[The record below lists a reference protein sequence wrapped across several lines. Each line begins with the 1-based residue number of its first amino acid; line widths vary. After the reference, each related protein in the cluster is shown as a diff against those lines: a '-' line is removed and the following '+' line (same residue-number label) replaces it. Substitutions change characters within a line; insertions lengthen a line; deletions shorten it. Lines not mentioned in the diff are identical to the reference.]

1 MGTIG
6 IKLSDPVGL
15 AVLDYT
21 EYYAP
26 DAWYITRINVPR
38 SHRGKG
44 IASKLLNRF
53 LAMADEQNI
62 TVWLEIQPSDGL
74 TYDEL
79 EAWYLRH
86 GFKGFMIYKRLKR
99 EKRHEGE

>member
-1 MGTIG
+1 MTTIA
-6 IKLSDPVGL
+6 IKLENPVGL

-26 DAWYITRINVPR
+26 NAWYITRINVPR
-38 SHRGKG
+38 AHRGKG
-44 IASKLLNRF
+44 YGTQLLDIF
-53 LAMADEQNI
+53 LAMADERKI

-74 TYDEL
+74 NYDEL

-86 GFKGFMIYKRLKR
+86 AFKGFMIYKRR
-99 EKRHEGE
+99 PQ

>member
-6 IKLSDPVGL
+6 IKLDSPVGL

-26 DAWYITRINVPR
+26 GAYYITRINVPI

-44 IASKLLNRF
+44 YGTKLLEQF
-53 LAMADEQNI
+53 LKQADANGW

-86 GFKGFMIYKRLKR
+86 GFRGFMIYKRRPKKER
-99 EKRHEGE
+99 

>member
-1 MGTIG
+1 MGCRTILLG
-6 IKLSDPVGL
+6 NPKGL

-26 DAWYITRINVPR
+26 NAVYITRINVPR
-38 SHRGKG
+38 AHRGKG
-44 IASKLLNRF
+44 LASKLLNDF
-53 LAMADEQNI
+53 LEECNHKDI
-62 TVWLEIQPSDGL
+62 TVWLEISPSDGL

-86 GFKGFMIYKRLKR
+86 GFKGFMIYKHSPRQ
-99 EKRHEGE
+99 

>member
-1 MGTIG
+1 MSTIG
-6 IKLSDPVGL
+6 IKLDDPKGI

-38 SHRGKG
+38 AHRGKG
-44 IASKLLNRF
+44 LGTKLLDSF
-53 LAMADEQNI
+53 LKDADEFKK

-74 TYDEL
+74 SYDEL

-86 GFKGFMIYKRLKR
+86 GFKGFMIYKRSPTQP
-99 EKRHEGE
+99 